1 MTITNT
7 EVRKE
12 YTGNASTT
20 TFPFPGTVY
29 AASDIVVHVAGS
41 LQVQGVH
48 YDVVG
53 TLPGPVSV
61 VFKVAYIPALDAD
74 VVIECNIPETQMT
87 DLPASGR
94 YTEAN
99 VERMADKVTRLIH
112 QLKGRSVLL
121 PLGSPVA
128 GPLALPQLQASKFL
142 RVNPAGTGLELV
154 TASQA
159 DIVGILDDTV
169 PSCTF
174 AGLPPAGTSGRLRR
188 LTDDDQ
194 GLWFDSGT
202 DWLPAGGPYFDLR
215 RFGAKGDGVTDDGP
229 AVAAAFAAAK
239 AAGGGTIVVPGKIF
253 RINNKIVLDEMPQVF
268 VQGVGGRDSTVASS
282 GEDLSVSCF
291 LNGTGGDAMFE
302 ILGTT
307 TVGHVITGN
316 FFWRHIAFD
325 NRLNASNIGVQVSSG
340 YDRKLWQDCSFFG
353 GLKGIR
359 FFGAGEGCFNQL
371 VSRCF
376 FSNIPVAI
384 DIEAGT
390 SSLNAMFEKNIF
402 RNGCGSAVRAYDGTM
417 FFRNNMA
424 EGCVGVAYNFQG
436 IGNLFIDGDHFE
448 QNSDYNIL
456 VQPQVGRFARHIVI
470 KNTSH
475 YKNIA
480 GGQTVCVRL
489 EEGLRTNIENNDFQ
503 GPGSGHDDLQIDH
516 ASGGHVV
523 KVSMNSFDNGY
534 SAVGVT
540 EIGDQNWGWWT
551 PNFVGLAVV
560 PGTGGASY
568 TGQWWRTGAMVHWY
582 AKITVTG
589 NCTTESTEARTY
601 IENPPFTPY
610 DAVWQSC
617 DVIDQGS
624 MNAGAGGII
633 GKGWVRGYVRDIH
646 MPTWSARN
654 CDIVIHGSTMIN
666 NNI

>member
-20 TFPFPGTVY
+20 TYPFPGTVY
-29 AASDIVVHVAGS
+29 AASDIVVHVDGS
-41 LQVQGVH
+41 LQTQGVH

-53 TLPGPVSV
+53 TFPGPASV
-61 VFKVAYIPALDAD
+61 VFKAAYIPAMNAS
-74 VVIECNIPETQMT
+74 VIIECNIPETQMT
-87 DLPASGR
+87 DLPAAGR

-99 VERMADKVTRLIH
+99 VEQMADKATRLIH

-128 GPLALPQLQASKFL
+128 GPLQLPPLQALKFL

-194 GLWFDSGT
+194 GLWFDNGLS
-202 DWLPAGGPYFDLR
+202 WLPTGGPCFDLR
-215 RFGAKGDGVTDDGP
+215 RFGAKGDGVTDDSE
-229 AVAAAFAAAK
+229 AVANAFAAIK
-239 AAGGGTIVVPGKIF
+239 AAKGGTLSVPGKVY
-253 RINNKIVLDEMPQVF
+253 RINNKITLDEMPQTF
-268 VQGVGGRDSTVASS
+268 VVGVGGRDSSISTQ

-291 LNGTGGDAMFE
+291 LNGTGGDSMFE

-307 TVGHVITGN
+307 TPGRVITGN
-316 FFWRHIAFD
+316 FFWRHVAFD
-325 NRLNASNIGVQVSSG
+325 NRLHASNVGVVVNSG

-353 GLKGIR
+353 GLSGIK
-359 FFGAGEGCFNQL
+359 FTGEGAFNQL
-371 VSRCF
+371 ISRCF
-376 FSNIPVAI
+376 FSNISYAI

-402 RNGCGSAVRAYDGTM
+402 RNGCGTAVRAYDGTM

-424 EGCVGVAYNFQG
+424 EGCVGIAYNFQG
-436 IGNLFIDGDHFE
+436 IANLFVDGDHFE
-448 QNSDYNIL
+448 QNSNYNIL
-456 VQPQVGRFARHIVI
+456 VQPQAGRFARHIVI
-470 KNTSH
+470 KNSSH

-489 EEGLRTNIENNDFQ
+489 EEGLRTTIKNNDFQ
-503 GPGSGHDDLQIDH
+503 GPGSGHDDLQINH
-516 ASGGHVV
+516 AQGGHLVD
-523 KVSMNSFDNGY
+523 VSMNSFDNGY

-540 EIGDQNWGWWT
+540 EMGNQNFGWWT
-551 PNFVGLAVV
+551 PNFAGLTVV
-560 PGTGGASY
+560 NGTGGATYS
-568 TGQWWRTGAMVHWY
+568 GQWWREGAVIHWF
-582 AKITVTG
+582 AKIAVTG
-589 NCTTESTEARTY
+589 NCTTASAEGSTY
-601 IENPPFTPY
+601 INNLPFTPY
-610 DAVWQSC
+610 SAVWQAV
-617 DVIDQGS
+617 DVVDQGS
-624 MNAGAGGII
+624 LNGGAGGII
-633 GKGWVRGYVRDIH
+633 GKGWVRGGGVNQVH

-654 CDIVIHGSTMIN
+654 CNITIHGATIIN